1 MSSGANNGNPLEPK
15 LAAFLDTHR
24 VARLATAD
32 KFGCPHLVPVCF
44 ARINGRV
51 YITIDQKP
59 KRNAD
64 LKRLRNIAENPSVAL
79 TVDHYDDA
87 DWSKLGWLMVRGQ
100 AEILSKGSEHDAAQE
115 RLRAK
120 YPQLQNMQLAALPV
134 IAIEMQ
140 RVTSWGNLTPTP

>member
-1 MSSGANNGNPLEPK
+1 MSNANPLEPK
-15 LAAFLDTHR
+15 LTAFLDAQR

-32 KFGCPHLVPVCF
+32 KHGTPHLVPVCF
-44 ARINGRV
+44 VRIGARV

-59 KRNAD
+59 KRGAD

-87 DWSKLGWLMVRGQ
+87 DWSRLGWLMVRGR
-100 AEILSKGSEHDAAQE
+100 AEILNAGSEHDTAQE
-115 RLRAK
+115 RLGAK
-120 YPQLQNMQLAALPV
+120 YPQLRNMQLAALPV